1 MGFKR
6 NSLPPENMRQSL
18 PRIPKDR
25 IAVLIGAKGATRR
38 ELQKAAG
45 CKHIQIDSATG
56 EIDVDWPE
64 AGGYDPVKALKL
76 PDVIKAVG
84 RGMAPKKAIQL
95 LQDDWFFEMVDLR
108 DHVGKRSN
116 QQRRIRGRI
125 IGSDGKIRKLI
136 EQLTSTEISIYKST
150 VVLVGEGQGLSNARQ
165 AIEMLASGSEHGS
178 VIKYLEKERKKTRL
192 ESRSIDYIETKDDDT
207 SVGDFS
213 DLVPGLSDVAER
225 RSRRLRAH
233 QVDPEDSEAV
243 EEMMQLAE
251 DETVSW
257 EEE

>member
-1 MGFKR
+1 
-6 NSLPPENMRQSL
+6 
-18 PRIPKDR
+18 
-25 IAVLIGAKGATRR
+25 
-38 ELQKAAG
+38 
-45 CKHIQIDSATG
+45 
-56 EIDVDWPE
+56 
-64 AGGYDPVKALKL
+64 
-76 PDVIKAVG
+76 
-84 RGMAPKKAIQL
+84 
-95 LQDDWFFEMVDLR
+95 
-108 DHVGKRSN
+108 
-116 QQRRIRGRI
+116 
-125 IGSDGKIRKLI
+125 
-136 EQLTSTEISIYKST
+136 
-150 VVLVGEGQGLSNARQ
+150 
-165 AIEMLASGSEHGS
+165 MLASGSEHGS

-213 DLVPGLSDVAER
+213 DLVPGLSDVSER